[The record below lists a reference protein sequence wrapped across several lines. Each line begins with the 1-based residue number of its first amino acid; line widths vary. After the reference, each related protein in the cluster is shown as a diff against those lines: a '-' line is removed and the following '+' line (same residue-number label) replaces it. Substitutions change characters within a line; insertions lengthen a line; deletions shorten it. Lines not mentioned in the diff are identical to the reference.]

1 MRRTQ
6 IYFTEE
12 EHQYLKKKA
21 YEQAISMAEIIR
33 QIVERDMKEDN
44 NEKSSMENCRP

>member
-12 EHQYLKKKA
+12 EYKFLKKKA
-21 YEQAISMAEIIR
+21 YEQNISMAEIIR
-33 QIVERDMKEDN
+33 RMVEKFIKES
-44 NEKSSMENCRP
+44 EEISCQQE